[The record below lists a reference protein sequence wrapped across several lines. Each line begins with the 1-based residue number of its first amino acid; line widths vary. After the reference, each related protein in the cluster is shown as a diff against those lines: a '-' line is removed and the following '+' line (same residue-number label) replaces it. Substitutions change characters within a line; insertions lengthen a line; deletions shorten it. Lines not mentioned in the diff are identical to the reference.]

1 MACLHVAWLRV
12 TRIGL
17 VGSSSVRARSAH
29 PVVSRGPHTVW
40 FARCVSAA
48 EQRAQ
53 CSQETGTAC
62 LHVAGLHV
70 TRIGSV

>member
-29 PVVSRGPHTVW
+29 PAVSRGPHTDW
-40 FARCVSAA
+40 IAPIRSAPEQREQA
-48 EQRAQ
+48 EQ
-53 CSQETGTAC
+53 ET
-62 LHVAGLHV
+62 V
-70 TRIGSV
+70 S